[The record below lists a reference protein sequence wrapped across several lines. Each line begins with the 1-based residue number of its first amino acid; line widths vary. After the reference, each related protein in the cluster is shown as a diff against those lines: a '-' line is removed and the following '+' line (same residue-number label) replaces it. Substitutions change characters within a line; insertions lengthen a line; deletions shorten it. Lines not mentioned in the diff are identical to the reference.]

1 MAGCPGLNGETT
13 APMESPTTTPPRPRD
28 AARSREAILD
38 AAEALFAERGYE
50 GASLHEIG
58 RRAGVSRGTPGY
70 FFGSK
75 DGLYR
80 ATLERVFAAELE
92 LVFGAAERA
101 AAAGGAEAALAA
113 AITSFQDFLE
123 ARPSF
128 VRLVE
133 REALAGGRLLGATA
147 VHSVSMREGLTAT
160 AALLAGGPFR
170 PVDPAHFLL
179 DVLALCWFPIA
190 HAETFARGLGLDP
203 ESGEFREAR
212 RRHVVELVLRGIK
225 RS

>member
-1 MAGCPGLNGETT
+1 MPE
-13 APMESPTTTPPRPRD
+13 PPPPPRQRD
-28 AARSREAILD
+28 ADRSREAILD
-38 AAEALFAERGYE
+38 AAEALFADRGYE
-50 GASLHEIG
+50 GTSLQEIG

-75 DGLYR
+75 EGLYR
-80 ATLERVFAAELE
+80 AALERVFAAELE
-92 LVFGAAERA
+92 LVMGAAERA
-101 AAAGGAEAALAA
+101 AAVGGGAEAQLVA
-113 AITSFQDFLE
+113 AIERFLDFLA

-133 REALAGGRLLGATA
+133 REALAGGRLLAGTEA
-147 VHSVSMREGLTAT
+147 HSVSMQQGL
-160 AALLAGGPFR
+160 AAVADILARGPFH

-203 ESGEFREAR
+203 DSADFRETR
-212 RRHVVELVLRGIK
+212 RRHVVEFVLRGL
-225 RS
+225 RRG

>member
-1 MAGCPGLNGETT
+1 MTEP
-13 APMESPTTTPPRPRD
+13 PTTTSPRVRD
-28 AARSREAILD
+28 ADRSREAILD

-50 GASLHEIG
+50 GASLQAIG

-75 DGLYR
+75 EALYR

-101 AAAGGAEAALAA
+101 EAAGGAEGALVA
-113 AITSFQDFLE
+113 AIEGLLDFLA

-133 REALAGGRLLGATA
+133 REALAGGRLLGDTA
-147 VHSVSMREGLTAT
+147 VHSVSIRAGLAAT
-160 AALLAGGPFR
+160 TDLLAHGPFR

-190 HAETFARGLGLDP
+190 HAETFARGLGLEP
-203 ESGEFREAR
+203 GSAAFREAR
-212 RRHVVELVLRGIK
+212 RRHVVDLVLGGI
-225 RS
+225 RLGPAEATGG